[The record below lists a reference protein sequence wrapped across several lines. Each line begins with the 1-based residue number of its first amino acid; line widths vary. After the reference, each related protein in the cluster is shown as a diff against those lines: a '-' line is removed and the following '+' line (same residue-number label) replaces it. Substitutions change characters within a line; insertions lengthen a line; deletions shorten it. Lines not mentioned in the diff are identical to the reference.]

1 MADPQPRRLS
11 DDPQMKTRVNAALD
25 IQYLLESGSTNKR
38 LYHIS
43 NPFNIIHS
51 HRLKG
56 ILIYIYYFG
65 ILIFHGMDDLDHR
78 NPGIAPPPAAGTSLG
93 LAWDLESWGN
103 SIVMV
108 LPQAS
113 IGW

>member
-1 MADPQPRRLS
+1 MFNLMIRQNMTCIS
-11 DDPQMKTRVNAALD
+11 IKWIGHQSIFRVSINEP
-25 IQYLLESGSTNKR
+25 IIR
-38 LYHIS
+38 LYHTS

-65 ILIFHGMDDLDHR
+65 IPMFHGMDDLDHR
-78 NPGIAPPPAAGTSLG
+78 NPGIAPPPAVTSLG
-93 LAWDLESWGN
+93 LAWDLDSWGGN

>member
-1 MADPQPRRLS
+1 MFNLMIRQNMTCIS
-11 DDPQMKTRVNAALD
+11 IKWVGHQSIFRVS
-25 IQYLLESGSTNKR
+25 IHEPIIR

-65 ILIFHGMDDLDHR
+65 ILIFHEMDGLDHR

-93 LAWDLESWGN
+93 LAWDLESWG
-103 SIVMV
+103 
-108 LPQAS
+108 
-113 IGW
+113 

>member
-1 MADPQPRRLS
+1 
-11 DDPQMKTRVNAALD
+11 MKTRVNAALD

-93 LAWDLESWGN
+93 LAWDLESWGKLHSHGATPSEHWMVTSHGK
-103 SIVMV
+103 SIN
-108 LPQAS
+108 
-113 IGW
+113 G